1 MVDWEKRKRSRNLE
15 DRRAQR
21 VSRRGL
27 GIGGG
32 IILLLLS
39 VFLGPEVAQL
49 VGPLVANS
57 GGEGQVQEGPLQTTA
72 AEEEQV
78 DFLSFL
84 LDDMQTTWQQLLPRQ
99 GTAYRA
105 TNLVLFRDATPS
117 ACGMGQSAM
126 GPFYCPR
133 DEKVYMD
140 LQFYEDLATRFGAPG
155 DFAQAYVLA
164 HEIAHHVQNVL
175 GISGEVT
182 RIQQGRPDRANE
194 FSIRMELQADCLA
207 GVWGNLAAQRGMLE
221 PGDAEEGL
229 RAAAAIGDDRI
240 QRQTQGR
247 VVPEAFTH
255 GTSEQRLEWLRR
267 GLSTGDPDACDTFSG
282 A

>member
-1 MVDWEKRKRSRNLE
+1 MVDWQKGKRSRNLE

-21 VSRRGL
+21 VSRRGM

-32 IILLLLS
+32 LLLLLLS
-39 VFLGPEVAQL
+39 VFFGPEVAL
-49 VGPLVANS
+49 FVGPLVANS
-57 GGEGQVQEGPLQTTA
+57 GSRGQVQETPLQTTA

-78 DFLSFL
+78 DFVSFL
-84 LDDMQTTWQQLLPRQ
+84 LDDMQGMWQNLLPRQ

-105 TNLVLFRDATPS
+105 TNLVLFRNATPS

-133 DEKVYMD
+133 DEKVYLD
-140 LQFYEDLATRFGAPG
+140 LQFYEDLANRFGAPG

-194 FSIRMELQADCLA
+194 FSIRLELQADCLA
-207 GVWGNLAAQRGMLE
+207 GVWGNHAAQRNLLE

-240 QRQTQGR
+240 QQQTQGR
-247 VVPEAFTH
+247 IVPEAFTH
-255 GTSEQRLEWLRR
+255 GTSDQRLEWLRR
-267 GLSTGDPDACDTFSG
+267 GLSTGDPDACDTFSDV
-282 A
+282 